1 MRVYDLPKQ
10 DHTNGWSRILP
21 RREAHKPLQADARAD
36 WVVVGAGFAGLA
48 AARRLAENCP
58 DEHIIL
64 LEAGEVGEN
73 ASGRNSGFGVD
84 LPHVVGSAQDDLA
97 GAHAHLRLSRT
108 ALQYLEQIVE
118 KHRIACDWSRAG
130 KYHAAVT
137 ARGEAEML
145 APFID
150 MLKTLGEPYRVLD
163 RDGTAKAIGTAYYHA
178 SVHTPGDVLMN
189 PAALTR
195 GLADRLPENVTIHEH
210 SPVIDF
216 SRQGGISVTTPRAT
230 VKASRII
237 LAVNGFAPKFGYWTR
252 HLLPFSAH
260 ASLTRPLTD
269 TEHEALGGVEPWGV
283 TPVNAF
289 VSTTMR
295 YTADRRILIRYFL
308 RYCPGQ
314 RVSENEAAQVRHA
327 HEKVLR
333 GRFPMLPD
341 VTIEHTWAGYVCL
354 SRNNA
359 PGFGKLDENVWSAV
373 CCNAMGITKATIAGL
388 LAADLASDIDNPLI
402 ADMEGLGTPAP
413 LPARPLLA
421 LGVRARNAWDMWR
434 GREEY

>member
-21 RREAHKPLQADARAD
+21 RREAHKPLQKDVRAD
-36 WVVVGAGFAGLA
+36 WVVIGAGYAGLA
-48 AARRLAENCP
+48 AARRLAENSP
-58 DEHIIL
+58 NERIIV
-64 LEAGEVGEN
+64 LEAGEAGEN

-145 APFID
+145 APFIA
-150 MLKTLGEPYRVLD
+150 MLKILGEPYRILD
-163 RDGTAKAIGTAYYHA
+163 RGRTAKAIGTPYYHA
-178 SVHTPGDVLMN
+178 SVHTPGDVLVN

-195 GLADRLPENVTIHEH
+195 GLADTLPENVTIHEH
-210 SPVIDF
+210 SPVIEF
-216 SRQGGISVTTPRAT
+216 SRQGGISVTTPLAT
-230 VKASRII
+230 VRAARAI

-252 HLLPFSAH
+252 HLLSFSAH
-260 ASLTRPLTD
+260 ASLTRPLTEA
-269 TEHEALGGVEPWGV
+269 EHEALGAVAPWGV

-314 RVSENEAAQVRHA
+314 HVSENEAAQVRLA

-333 GRFPMLPD
+333 GRFPMLPE
-341 VTIEHTWAGYVCL
+341 VTIDHTWAGYVCL

-359 PGFGKLDENVWSAV
+359 PGFGKIDENVWSAV
-373 CCNAMGITKATIAGL
+373 CCNAMGITKATIAGM
-388 LAADLASDIDNPLI
+388 LAADLACAVDNPLI
-402 ADMEGLGTPAP
+402 GDIEGLGRPRS
-413 LPARPLLA
+413 LPPRPVLDV
-421 LGVRARNAWDMWR
+421 GVRARNAWDLWA
-434 GREEY
+434 GNHEY